1 MTVSVTPA
9 SEKGKSWSAQDI
21 TKTPAKSITVKRKAR
36 AAKAPKAPKI
46 AKTAETA
53 QADLLNG
60 HALDAS
66 DLGDARDDA
75 PDTSSSAEA
84 LKVLEAL
91 KAVDPTKVLEAL
103 SRSNLDSHGPDAARL
118 IEESPDP
125 ALVEARLTLADLIN
139 NPPRGS
145 VVMMIGRPMAQA
157 MRERRGPNRNLREAR
172 VRDAEGIIRRAEWM
186 NNGQALCFST
196 QGMMLNGQHRIEAIW
211 RVGTPV
217 EIDVRFGLDPESF
230 KTMDTGLP
238 RTVAHVLGI
247 RGHVNTSTIASG
259 ARLMFRYEQEPRMA
273 KINSVSPAQIEA
285 VLERHPALLEGAH
298 RAFVMMRNAK
308 LPGSVTTFVWALAA
322 EFDPAKAEAFF
333 KKLESG
339 LKITD
344 KKDPV
349 WRLRILLANRTK
361 ERRGDEI
368 AAVTIKAFNA
378 FVEGRGIN
386 HLRWVGDG
394 SAPEAF
400 PEIVSRE
407 TISATNKEAAKAA

>member
-21 TKTPAKSITVKRKAR
+21 TKTPAKSITVTRKAR
-36 AAKAPKAPKI
+36 AAKAPKV

-60 HALDAS
+60 RALDAS
-66 DLGDARDDA
+66 ALDDTL
-75 PDTSSSAEA
+75 DDSSSAEA

-103 SRSNLDSHGPDAARL
+103 SNLDSHGPDAARL

-145 VVMMIGRPMAQA
+145 VVMTIDQPMAQA
-157 MRERRGPNRNLREAR
+157 MRERNIANRSLREAR
-172 VRDAEGIIRRAEWM
+172 VKDAEGIIRRREWM
-186 NNGQALCFST
+186 NNGQPLCFST
-196 QGMMLNGQHRIEAIW
+196 QGVMLNGQHRIEAIW
-211 RVGTPV
+211 RVGIPV

-230 KTMDTGLP
+230 KTMDTGMP

-247 RGHVNTSTIASG
+247 RGHVNTSTIAAG
-259 ARLMFRYEQEPRMA
+259 ARLMFRYEQEPRMG
-273 KINSVSPAQIEA
+273 KINSASPAQIEA
-285 VLERHPALLEGAH
+285 VLERHPDLIEGSR

-308 LPGSVTTFVWALAA
+308 LPSSVTTFVWALAA
-322 EFDPAKAEAFF
+322 EFDRAKAAAFF
-333 KKLESG
+333 DKLENG

-349 WRLRILLANRTK
+349 WRLRSLLGNKPK

-378 FVEGRGIN
+378 FVQGRGIN